1 MMTQI
6 RTAIRNSRA
15 TLFQD
20 ALGGVALVVMML
32 VALHVPGVSYPGF
45 CLRDHAGIVLCILS
59 QSDA

>member
-32 VALHVPGVSYPGF
+32 VALHVPGVS
-45 CLRDHAGIVLCILS
+45 
-59 QSDA
+59 